1 MSKINSTHHLNE
13 KERRILLLDSLL
25 NRSDDVEKIIDSLE
39 KFNFDSE
46 PLIILTRDHLIN
58 ILSDYISGKIAASE
72 LERWANIIEVR
83 DDISYEP
90 EFLEK
95 IKEVVF
101 ELSNPILFGEINLD
115 SAINLMNIIK
125 K

>member
-13 KERRILLLDSLL
+13 KEKRIFLLDSLL
-25 NRSDDVEKIIDSLE
+25 NRSGDIEKIVYSLE

-46 PLIILTRDHLIN
+46 PLIILTRDHLIH

-83 DDISYEP
+83 DDISYDS
-90 EFLEK
+90 EFLK
-95 IKEVVF
+95 QIKEVVF

-115 SAINLMNIIK
+115 SAANLMNKIK